1 MTCLFHL
8 QAEPALAF
16 NATTYSMCSD
26 FFGCYC
32 RGESVNL
39 DFPLAVNLGL
49 GCEKSPLQHGGFGC
63 LGRLS
68 TQVMKCLFMVMSLN
82 PALLIS
88 ATDFMYLRQRQMEM
102 DFYTRATYI
111 CLKSINPYNR
121 SFC

>member
-8 QAEPALAF
+8 QADPTLAF
-16 NATTYSMCSD
+16 NATTCVFS

-49 GCEKSPLQHGGFGC
+49 GYKKSPLQHGGFGC
-63 LGRLS
+63 LGRLN

-88 ATDFMYLRQRQMEM
+88 TADFMRLRQRQMEM

-111 CLKSINPYNR
+111 C
-121 SFC
+121 